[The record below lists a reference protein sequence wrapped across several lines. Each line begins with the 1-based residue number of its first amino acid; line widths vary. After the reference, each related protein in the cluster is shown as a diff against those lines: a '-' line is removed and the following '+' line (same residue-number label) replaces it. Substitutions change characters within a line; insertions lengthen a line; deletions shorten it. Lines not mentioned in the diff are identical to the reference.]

1 MEKESKDNQ
10 VHRLESDV
18 NLDHNHIPMLSN
30 EKKIGRNEKIKM
42 ITPDGKTVE
51 VKFKKIESYLSKGYQ
66 LSNN

>member
-1 MEKESKDNQ
+1 
-10 VHRLESDV
+10 
-18 NLDHNHIPMLSN
+18 MLSN
-30 EKKIGRNEKIKM
+30 EEKIGRNEKIKM